1 MGGRERT
8 HKWCSYNWLFSGEC
22 VCGGVSLPHSLYQNI
37 ILDRSEVGMEI
48 SENNS
53 RRKYEYTYLYSKNG
67 ESHFK
72 AES

>member
-1 MGGRERT
+1 MGKRGLT
-8 HKWCSYNWLFSGEC
+8 HKWCSDNWLFTGEC

-37 ILDRSEVGMEI
+37 ILDGSEVEMEI

-53 RRKYEYTYLYSKNG
+53 RRKYKYTYLYPKNG
-67 ESHFK
+67 EGSFK